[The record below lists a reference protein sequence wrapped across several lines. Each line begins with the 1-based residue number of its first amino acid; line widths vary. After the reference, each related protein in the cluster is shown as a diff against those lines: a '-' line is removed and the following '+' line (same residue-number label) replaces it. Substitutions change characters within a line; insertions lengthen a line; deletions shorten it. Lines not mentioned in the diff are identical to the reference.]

1 MSDNNLMCG
10 IAEEICKR
18 LEKISKGNECI
29 IAAIDGRCAS
39 GKTTAAEEIKKRC
52 DCNVIQMDHFFLQPF
67 QRTEKRLSE
76 PGGNV
81 DYERV
86 FKEVLIPLEK
96 GESFSYCPYD
106 CHKQE
111 MGEPVHIDLKR
122 INIIEGSYSCHPF
135 LGRFYDLKIFMTV
148 DKEEQALRIKKRNG
162 ERGYINFKEKW
173 IPLEEKYF
181 SAFNVE
187 RGCDMVFDTG
197 KPSVLRT
204 APL

>member
-1 MSDNNLMCG
+1 MQMSDNSLIYG
-10 IAEEICKR
+10 ISKEICKR
-18 LEKISKGNECI
+18 IEKLSKGNECI

-39 GKTTAAEEIKKRC
+39 GKTTVAEEIKKLC
-52 DCNVIQMDHFFLQPF
+52 DCNVIHMDHFFLKPE
-67 QRTEKRLSE
+67 QRSEKRLSE

-106 CHKQE
+106 CHKQR
-111 MGEPVHIDLKR
+111 MGEIIHIDLKR

-135 LGRFYDLKIFMTV
+135 LDRFYALKVFMTV
-148 DKEEQALRIKKRNG
+148 DKEEQALRIKNRNG
-162 ERGYINFKEKW
+162 ESGYVNFKEKW

-187 RGCDMVFDTG
+187 RGCDICFDTTG
-197 KPSVLRT
+197 VKT
-204 APL
+204 GDAK